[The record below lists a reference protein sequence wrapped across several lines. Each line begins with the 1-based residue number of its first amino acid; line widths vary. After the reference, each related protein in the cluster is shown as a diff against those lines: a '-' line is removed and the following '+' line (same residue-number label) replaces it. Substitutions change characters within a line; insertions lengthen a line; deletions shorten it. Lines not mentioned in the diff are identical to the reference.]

1 MTASKFHPI
10 DAIKNRASK
19 NSSPSEHDT
28 NTYTLTRLTS
38 FIVEQKKTFYFCTKI
53 MDRDSDEA
61 YRFQIKVL

>member
-10 DAIKNRASK
+10 DAIKNRVSK
-19 NSSPSEHDT
+19 NSAPSEHDT
-28 NTYTLTRLTS
+28 KTYTLTRLTS
-38 FIVEQKKTFYFCTKI
+38 FKKTFYFCTKI